1 MGWTIRN
8 LTVRI
13 LQMWIVLGTPSCMC
27 LYIIVVYIV
36 YHLGSRYRHWY
47 VYSIV
52 QCYMFY
58 TFLMYVPLP
67 PMLYL
72 QCMEVFLGIMMN
84 FIYMDKLGERIKTRA
99 VFHHVKLCC
108 GPSTQWLT
116 LFFMEQ
122 PRYWKNIL
130 TGEDRPRMQGHVL
143 KDSPAINF
151 IILHH

>member
-1 MGWTIRN
+1 
-8 LTVRI
+8 
-13 LQMWIVLGTPSCMC
+13 
-27 LYIIVVYIV
+27 
-36 YHLGSRYRHWY
+36 
-47 VYSIV
+47 
-52 QCYMFY
+52 
-58 TFLMYVPLP
+58 
-67 PMLYL
+67 MLYL